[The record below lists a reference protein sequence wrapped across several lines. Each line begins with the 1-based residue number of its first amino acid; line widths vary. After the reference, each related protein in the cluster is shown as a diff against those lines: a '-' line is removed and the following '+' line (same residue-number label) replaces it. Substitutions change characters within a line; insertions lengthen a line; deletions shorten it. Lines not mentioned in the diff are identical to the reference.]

1 MQLVLEVSR
10 VIRLTIIIAIMMFLL
25 VQDMQESKSNSSVT
39 ENQITIT
46 TRFVDLLMGRDGRDG
61 TQGTAGEKGERG
73 MPGPDGT
80 AGEKGERGATGPQ
93 GEKGETGLTGP
104 QGLSAGGA
112 MYTRWGRKSC
122 PSGREVVYTGIAGGS
137 AHTDTGGG
145 ANYLCLPKDPQYS
158 KASLPQHSSYL
169 YGSEYQHTLA
179 GTHDHNVP
187 CTVCYVATRATTLMI
202 PAHTTCPT
210 SWTKEYQGY
219 LMAGHHTHPRS
230 AVYECVDEGAESVD
244 GSVANTDGA
253 LFYHVVA
260 TCGKG
265 LPCPP
270 YVTTKTITCVVCTK

>member
-1 MQLVLEVSR
+1 
-10 VIRLTIIIAIMMFLL
+10 MMFRL
-25 VQDMQESKSNSSVT
+25 VQDVQETSQSNCSVT

-46 TRFVDLLMGRDGRDG
+46 TRFVDLLLGRDGRDG
-61 TQGTAGEKGERG
+61 TQGPVGEKGERG
-73 MPGPDGT
+73 IPGLDGPPGEKGDKGVPGLQ
-80 AGEKGERGATGPQ
+80 GEKGERGPVGPQ
-93 GEKGETGLTGP
+93 GPRGIP
-104 QGLSAGGA
+104 AGGA

-137 AHTDTGGG
+137 SYAQSGGG

-158 KASLPQHSSYL
+158 KDGSYQHASYL
-169 YGSEYQHTLA
+169 YGSEYENTLV
-179 GTHDHNVP
+179 GTHNHNVP
-187 CTVCYVATRATTLMI
+187 CTVCYVATRSTTLMI

-219 LMAGHHTHPRS
+219 LMTGWHGHARN
-230 AVYECVDEGAESVD
+230 AVYECVDEGAESVA
-244 GSVANTDGA
+244 GSVADTNGA

>member
-1 MQLVLEVSR
+1 MCFN
-10 VIRLTIIIAIMMFLL
+10 TPD
-25 VQDMQESKSNSSVT
+25 VQETSKSNSST
-39 ENQITIT
+39 TQNEITIT
-46 TRFVDLLMGRDGRDG
+46 TRFVDVLMGRDGRDG
-61 TQGTAGEKGERG
+61 TQGPA
-73 MPGPDGT
+73 
-80 AGEKGERGATGPQ
+80 
-93 GEKGETGLTGP
+93 GEKGETGIPGPVGPEGESGIPGLIGPPGEKGDRGVSGLQGEKGESGPTGP
-104 QGLSAGGA
+104 QGLRGIPAGGA

-122 PSGREVVYTGIAGGS
+122 PSGREMVYTGIAGGS
-137 AHTDTGGG
+137 RSTHSGGG

-158 KASLPQHSSYL
+158 TNGVPSSSYFSYL
-169 YGSEYQHTLA
+169 YGSEYQYTLA

-187 CTVCYVATRATTLMI
+187 CTVCYVATRASTLMI

-219 LMAGHHTHPRS
+219 LMAERHSHKRT
-230 AVYECVDEGAESVD
+230 VYECVDAGAESVA
-244 GSVANTDGA
+244 GSAANTDGA

>member
-1 MQLVLEVSR
+1 
-10 VIRLTIIIAIMMFLL
+10 
-25 VQDMQESKSNSSVT
+25 MQETSKSNSST
-39 ENQITIT
+39 AQNEITIT
-46 TRFVDLLMGRDGRDG
+46 TRFVDVLMGRDGRDG
-61 TQGTAGEKGERG
+61 TQGSAGEKGERG
-73 MPGPDGT
+73 IPGPVGPPGERGMLGPVGPPGNRGVT
-80 AGEKGERGATGPQ
+80 GLQGEKGERG
-93 GEKGETGLTGP
+93 LTGP
-104 QGLSAGGA
+104 QGSRGIAAGGA

-137 AHTDTGGG
+137 HFSQSGGG

-158 KASLPQHSSYL
+158 QAGVPSGSYFSYL
-169 YGSEYQHTLA
+169 YGSEYQNTLV

-219 LMAGHHTHPRS
+219 LMAERYNNARS
-230 AVYECVDEGAESVD
+230 AVYECVDEGAESVA